1 MCVRVRKFSR
11 KAQADGGKLC
21 LRFVETGAGREA
33 SEHVDLWSLT
43 PLELS
48 QIQPERNPCIVGNR
62 NLKPSGMTPTT
73 VTGVVPK
80 CIFCPTIAGSP
91 PKRDR
96 QMSYARTTTGSRR
109 HVRPN
114 RGAACR

>member
-1 MCVRVRKFSR
+1 MRVRVRKFSR

-62 NLKPSGMTPTT
+62 EPETLRHDTNYGYRR
-73 VTGVVPK
+73 
-80 CIFCPTIAGSP
+80 GSQVYILP
-91 PKRDR
+91 N
-96 QMSYARTTTGSRR
+96 
-109 HVRPN
+109 N
-114 RGAACR
+114 RGIAAKTRPPDVIR